1 MKTISFRNR
10 AISKGSEIVAEA
22 ILNDGKNVAAV
33 KGLTG
38 KRCNQLLRT
47 IGVSVTPTAGLTTIP
62 IGFLQNL
69 PVMGEIEFMPKGS
82 KYQYTQE
89 DIDRFAK
96 DGVAMQGHTTAACKD
111 DLENCVANKDYYNP
125 EACFRVN
132 DVRSIIIEPN
142 ERVYELL
149 MKFPVVTSAPAVAA
163 SVDAGSFE
171 K

>member
-1 MKTISFRNR
+1 MNTISFRNR
-10 AISKGSEIVAEA
+10 AISKGGEIVAEA
-22 ILNDGKNVAAV
+22 IFSNGKNVAAV

-47 IGVSVTPTAGLTTIP
+47 IGVAVTPTAGLTTIP

-69 PVMGEIEFMPKGS
+69 PVVGEIEFMPKGS

-96 DGVAMQGHTTAACKD
+96 DNVAMQGHTTPACKD
-111 DLENCVANKDYYNP
+111 DLETCVANKDYFNP

-132 DVRSIIIEPN
+132 DVRSIIIEPT
-142 ERVYELL
+142 ERIYDLL
-149 MKFPVVTSAPAVAA
+149 MKLPVVANAPTVAPSVNAA
-163 SVDAGSFE
+163 SFE
-171 K
+171 A